1 MNANLHAWRSRRFS
15 YGIEESRKN
24 RARELD
30 MYTVVPDT
38 DHALIRV
45 ALSGFW
51 DTAVAKRY
59 VGELSTAV
67 ACVVDHHGSFNLF
80 VEMTEVLPFSQDVA
94 TILGDAIAELRKRGL
109 HKVAHISPSTL
120 AQIQIRRSEEHT
132 SELQSLMRISYT
144 VLSSKHNTTSRTNIP
159 TA

>member
-30 MYTVVPDT
+30 MYTVVPDI

-67 ACVVDHHGSFNLF
+67 ACVVDHHGSFTLF
-80 VEMTEVLPFSQDVA
+80 VEMHDVMHFSQDVA
-94 TILGDAIAELRKRGL
+94 PILGDSISDLRKRGL
-109 HKVAHISPSTL
+109 RKVVHISPMQL
-120 AQIQIRRSEEHT
+120 AQIQKSP
-132 SELQSLMRISYT
+132 ISQ
-144 VLSSKHNTTSRTNIP
+144 RT
-159 TA
+159 